1 MVRKKQH
8 YCEHENCRIVS
19 QSLKYSMR
27 TQTGFQKRL
36 AWVMEHAWG
45 SVLDCGCNDGTFSI
59 EMAKGGHDVTG
70 IDILPSFIARAEYF
84 AADEAVMDC
93 TKFLVMNAQHLK
105 FKKESFDT
113 VVLTEV
119 MEHVLKPRKVLKQVF
134 KVLRPMGKLLVSVPN
149 GVDNY
154 PTHYNTFDPEP
165 LKAMLEEHF
174 HVDSVRSDYG
184 SIFCV
189 CYKDV

>member
-1 MVRKKQH
+1 
-8 YCEHENCRIVS
+8 
-19 QSLKYSMR
+19 
-27 TQTGFQKRL
+27 
-36 AWVMEHAWG
+36 
-45 SVLDCGCNDGTFSI
+45 
-59 EMAKGGHDVTG
+59 
-70 IDILPSFIARAEYF
+70 
-84 AADEAVMDC
+84 MDC

-119 MEHVLKPRKVLKQVF
+119 LEHVLKPRKVLKQVF

-154 PTHYNTFDPEP
+154 PTHYNTFFPES
-165 LKAMLEEHF
+165 LEATLAEYF
-174 HVDSVRSDYG
+174 NVDSVRSDFG
-184 SIFCV
+184 SIRCV